1 MSEQQLLDEFEAKI
15 QRGERIEPSD
25 WMPENYRKNLIRMIS
40 QHAHS
45 EVVGAL
51 PEGTWI
57 PYAPTFK
64 RKMALIAK
72 VQDEVGHG
80 QMLYKAAETLG
91 TTREEMINDLLTGR
105 ATYSNVFNYPAET
118 WADIGIIGW
127 LIDGAAVVNQTK
139 LCLGSYGPYVRAMER
154 ICYEEGFH
162 VKQGYDNICNMMAG
176 TQQQRDMVQD
186 ALNRWWQPIMMFFG
200 PRDKDSV
207 HTQELMRWKVK
218 VRTND
223 ELRQE
228 FLSGFVP
235 KIRALGLMIPDPEL
249 KCNEETK
256 GWSFT
261 EPDWD
266 EFKRVIRGGG
276 PMNKERIAVRRL
288 AHDEGRW
295 VREALQRFVAAG
307 TKVS

>member
-1 MSEQQLLDEFEAKI
+1 MTEEAKLQEFEARVN
-15 QRGERIEPSD
+15 RGDKVEPGD
-25 WMPENYRKNLIRMIS
+25 WMPEDYRKNLIRMIS

-45 EVVGAL
+45 EIVGAL

-57 PYAPTFK
+57 PYAPNFK

-91 TTREEMINDLLTGR
+91 VSREEMINDLLMGR

-118 WADIGIIGW
+118 WADVAIIGW
-127 LIDGAAVVNQTK
+127 LIDGAAIVNQTK
-139 LCLGSYGPYVRAMER
+139 LLLGSYGPYARAMER

-162 VKQGYDNICNMMAG
+162 LKQGYDAICEMMAG
-176 TQQQRDMVQD
+176 TKNQRDLVQD
-186 ALNRWWQPIMMFFG
+186 ALNRWWWPIMMFFG

-207 HTQELMRWKVK
+207 HSAQLMRWKVK
-218 VRTND
+218 IKSND

-228 FLSGFVP
+228 FLGKFVP
-235 KIRALGLMIPDPEL
+235 KIRAFGLVIPDPEL
-249 KCNEETK
+249 RYDEEK
-256 GWSFT
+256 GEWLFT

-266 EFKRVIRGGG
+266 EFKRVIRGNG

-295 VREALQRFVAAG
+295 VREALERFVEEGKMA
-307 TKVS
+307 